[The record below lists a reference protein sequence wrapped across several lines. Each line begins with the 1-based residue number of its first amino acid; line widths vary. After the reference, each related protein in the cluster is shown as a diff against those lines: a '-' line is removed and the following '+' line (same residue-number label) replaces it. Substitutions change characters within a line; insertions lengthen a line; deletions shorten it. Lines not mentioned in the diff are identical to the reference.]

1 MLMMMIAAK
10 GGSQNCD
17 RIAKS
22 FCREG
27 IVKKLWENWKSF
39 LIRKELSH
47 NCDRIATKKLL
58 GRNCHKIETELWKVF
73 CREEIV
79 TKLLQNCEKF
89 FVMEE
94 LSQNCDR
101 IAKSFLSWGRTAA
114 LQLRRMSGDHIKSDD
129 GRRQKE
135 KLKPLWN
142 LNIDLII
149 FLVIHS
155 YYVTLSNIESLI

>member
-1 MLMMMIAAK
+1 M
-10 GGSQNCD
+10 
-17 RIAKS
+17 
-22 FCREG
+22 
-27 IVKKLWENWKSF
+27 
-39 LIRKELSH
+39 SH

-129 GRRQKE
+129 GCRQKE

-149 FLVIHS
+149 FFSH
-155 YYVTLSNIESLI
+155 SLILCHIVKYRVFYLDANNFSSVSPDIRVKFKEPFFYNKSF